1 MARGFAEADALLG
14 GLPAAA
20 RAKLSELLIEFGLE
34 VSTAQKAAVAR
45 ATGHLAAGLE
55 WESLVDEL
63 RVRIGLLKFR
73 SGRNSRYYGRY
84 VNFGRR
90 AQTVRVIRGTSAS
103 TRSATSRRRRKAGL
117 ALRKPYALRVRPM
130 APREFIV
137 LPGTEERLAKRTA
150 QFWSEVL
157 PA

>member
-1 MARGFAEADALLG
+1 MARGFAQADAALARV
-14 GLPAAA
+14 PADA
-20 RAKLSELLIEFGLE
+20 RAKASELLIEFGLE
-34 VSTAQKAAVAR
+34 TSAAQKAVVAKDS
-45 ATGHLAAGLE
+45 GHLAAGLE

-63 RVRIGLLKFR
+63 RVRIGLLRFR
-73 SGRNSRYYGRY
+73 SGRNSRNYGRY

-90 AQTVRVIRGTSAS
+90 AQTVRVIRGTSVS
-103 TRSATSRRRRKAGL
+103 KKSFTSRTRRGAGL
-117 ALRKPYALRVRPM
+117 SLRKPYSLRVRPM

-137 LPGTEERLAKRTA
+137 LPGIEERLGRRSA